1 MSELKFITDGTLG
14 RLARWLRTIGYD
26 TVYEAAGVDRK
37 FLSRAFKEGR
47 LVLTRRRDLEQRNF
61 RGRMII
67 LRNDRVGEQIRE
79 LQGRLPEL
87 DISPGRIFTRCLQCN
102 ALLDKVPRESVK
114 DIVPPYVF
122 ETQSLFNR
130 CRSCGKIYWAGTHRD
145 RAVNFLR
152 EVLN

>member
-26 TVYEAAGVDRK
+26 TIYEAACVDRN
-37 FLSRAFKEGR
+37 FLSKAFKEGR
-47 LVLTRRRDLEQRNF
+47 VVLSRRRDLEQRNF

-79 LQGRLPEL
+79 LRGRLPEL
-87 DISPGRIFTRCLQCN
+87 DISPERIFTRCVQCN
-102 ALLDKVPRESVK
+102 ALLEKVSSDSVK

-130 CRSCGKIYWAGTHRD
+130 CRSCGKIYWAGTHRE
-145 RAVNFLR
+145 RAINYLR